1 MVWNRG
7 DKRRRGS
14 QVACAMGLALVLVA
28 PAAHAAGTPKA
39 AATPRRGSTA
49 SAGPVTDANVAQRV
63 LEARTK
69 ADNLALAAYYTNK
82 AAAEQSRV
90 DFYDQLFRA
99 YMKLE
104 GKKQVEPL
112 QRHARALLR
121 AARVSKARYELLAE
135 AHRDIAW
142 ED

>member
-14 QVACAMGLALVLVA
+14 RAVCASALAFLLVA
-28 PAAHAAGTPKA
+28 PAAHAAGTPVP
-39 AATPRRGSTA
+39 AATPRRGTP

-63 LEARTK
+63 LNARTK
-69 ADNLALAAYYTNK
+69 ADNLALADYYMHK
-82 AAAEQSRV
+82 AAAEQSRI

-121 AARVSKARYELLAE
+121 AARVSKARYELLAQ